1 MMTLVMSLKIE
12 NRKLLVKVL
21 SWSLAAIVVLA
32 VILRIEFFE
41 LEYYRSKEGSE
52 RAVVTQPVDVDV
64 AEVEE
69 LIEETPTPTEV
80 HEYTVAADRPRYLSI
95 EKLGI
100 NNARVLPMDVKN
112 SGELDTPRNIFDVGW
127 YVKSGRPGMGGTL
140 VIDGHNGG
148 PNVAGVF
155 KKLPNLVAGD
165 IIKIERGDGVVFRY
179 KVVENKS
186 VLLSDA
192 DAYMGTAFQSPE
204 AGKESVTLIT
214 CTGEWSQRLGTYLSR
229 QFTRA
234 VLIEG

>member
-21 SWSLAAIVVLA
+21 SWSLAAIVALA

-64 AEVEE
+64 AEIEE

-112 SGELDTPRNIFDVGW
+112 SGELGWKVG
-127 YVKSGRPGMGGTL
+127 K
-140 VIDGHNGG
+140 N
-148 PNVAGVF
+148 A
-155 KKLPNLVAGD
+155 
-165 IIKIERGDGVVFRY
+165 
-179 KVVENKS
+179 
-186 VLLSDA
+186 
-192 DAYMGTAFQSPE
+192 
-204 AGKESVTLIT
+204 
-214 CTGEWSQRLGTYLSR
+214 
-229 QFTRA
+229 
-234 VLIEG
+234 